1 MEAHKESPQVD
12 VADVQHLKLGMRNM
26 IFYQKEFALK
36 ARSRGCH
43 LITGE
48 VLGHIGELP
57 RAGMLN
63 LFLKHTSAAL
73 TINENVAPDVTVDMA
88 AVYDHL
94 VRDGE
99 SYFRHTMEGDDD
111 MSAHAKSS
119 LTGVSLCIPIT
130 DGRLNMGI
138 WQGIYL
144 CEFRDYGGPRTI
156 VATII
161 GADCTGI
168 L

>member
-1 MEAHKESPQVD
+1 
-12 VADVQHLKLGMRNM
+12 
-26 IFYQKEFALK
+26 
-36 ARSRGCH
+36 
-43 LITGE
+43 
-48 VLGHIGELP
+48 
-57 RAGMLN
+57 
-63 LFLKHTSAAL
+63 
-73 TINENVAPDVTVDMA
+73 MA

-119 LTGVSLCIPIT
+119 LTGVSLNIPIT
-130 DGRLNMGI
+130 NGRLNMGI

-144 CEFRDYGGPRTI
+144 CEFRNYAGSRKI

-161 GADCTGI
+161 GTE
-168 L
+168 

>member
-57 RAGMLN
+57 RTGMLN

-73 TINENVAPDVTVDMA
+73 TINENADPDVTVDMA

-161 GADCTGI
+161 GADCT
-168 L
+168 

>member
-73 TINENVAPDVTVDMA
+73 TINENADPDVTVDMA

-161 GADCTGI
+161 GADCT
-168 L
+168 

>member
-48 VLGHIGELP
+48 VLGQIGELP

-73 TINENVAPDVTVDMA
+73 TINENADPDVTVDMA